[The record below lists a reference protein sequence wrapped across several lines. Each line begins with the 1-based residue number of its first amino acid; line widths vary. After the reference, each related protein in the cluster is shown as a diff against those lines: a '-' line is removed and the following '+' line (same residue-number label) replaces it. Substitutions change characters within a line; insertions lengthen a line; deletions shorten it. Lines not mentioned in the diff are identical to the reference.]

1 MTSGGGGQGFYVA
14 SGARVVGEK
23 NCEPFRLSGLAGVS
37 LALGLVRSF
46 FDGRL
51 GVPDW
56 FDDVV
61 PEWLAEVVR
70 PKKAPIPWGTMAR
83 AVLALWVPL
92 AVAFAT
98 GRRELALLPAL
109 GALLSITID
118 QGGPYWDR
126 FKRIGTS
133 ALCGAAPGL
142 LIGMLIH
149 GRGWIAVAV
158 IVLMAGVSSIMAR
171 LGAIG
176 SITGLQ
182 LFVYST
188 LGLGA
193 LGGLRPWWEV
203 AAEWAVGVAWAL
215 LLITPGF
222 LLSPRS
228 AERKAV
234 AAVYH
239 ALAAD
244 LRAIGTP
251 GSNDAR
257 SAVVTALNGAY
268 DAMLT
273 GRASSSGRSRRD
285 MHLMAV
291 LNASHRITEA
301 TATLRITRE
310 KVPPW
315 VSDTLDRLAEAVLAG
330 HGPGSG
336 ALGFGSS
343 RLGRPRSRGHG
354 LGLGLG
360 LGGHLLAGHRG
371 RRPDGV
377 WLPMVPPEWSSS
389 PGALELRD
397 GMVALEGV
405 ISGNWGPATLPAQP
419 DAPRL
424 RARLRGSLI
433 HLGEQLAGGRIA
445 WEYTIRLMLCTG
457 VAALLSEVLPLQRSY
472 WLVLTVGIIL
482 KPDFGSV
489 FARALQRA
497 IGTVVGAV
505 LGAAILAIIPYGPWL
520 LLPFGVLAA
529 LLPYARARNFGL
541 VATFLTPLVVLLID
555 LLDQGGW
562 RLAEARLVDT
572 VLASGVVLVVGY
584 APWPSAWQ
592 VHLPGQFAQ
601 AVRAVADYLDEALTT
616 GPDGAD
622 RPARTAAQAG
632 GLPEWPSRLRRAASR
647 ALSNVRLEFQ
657 RTLSEPTRV
666 SRRASA
672 WWPAVV
678 GLEEVMDSVTA
689 TAVALGRGAEPPSP
703 AAVHQLSGALRA
715 VADAIEADLP
725 LQSAV
730 PLPVDPQLESVTA
743 AVRSVVSMLTRGG
756 GDAARGEPAQL
767 APA

>member
-1 MTSGGGGQGFYVA
+1 
-14 SGARVVGEK
+14 VVPPAPYALACWRE
-23 NCEPFRLSGLAGVS
+23 NHDPFRMSGLSDVS
-37 LALGLVRSF
+37 LALDLVRSF
-46 FDGRL
+46 LGGRL
-51 GVPDW
+51 GVPAWLDDVVPEW
-56 FDDVV
+56 LDDVV

-70 PKKAPIPWGTMAR
+70 PKKAPIPWATMAR

-126 FKRIGTS
+126 FKRIGAS
-133 ALCGAAPGL
+133 AIFGAAPGL

-149 GRGWIAVAV
+149 GRGWIAVGAV
-158 IVLMAGVSSIMAR
+158 VFVAGVSAILAR
-171 LGAIG
+171 LGSVG

-193 LGGLRPWWEV
+193 LGGLRPWWQV

-239 ALAAD
+239 QLAAD

-257 SAVVTALNGAY
+257 QAVVTALNVAY

-291 LNASHRITEA
+291 LNASHQLVEA
-301 TATLRITRE
+301 AATLRVTGE

-315 VSDTLDRLAEAVLAG
+315 VSDTVDRLADAVLAG

-336 ALGFGSS
+336 MLGFGGARFGWS
-343 RLGRPRSRGHG
+343 RSRGHG
-354 LGLGLG
+354 LR
-360 LGGHLLAGHRG
+360 GHHFAGHPG
-371 RRPDGV
+371 RRSDGV
-377 WLPMVPPEWSSS
+377 WLPMVPPQWSSS

-405 ISGNWGPATLPAQP
+405 ISGNWGPPTRPAQTDSP
-419 DAPRL
+419 GF

-433 HLGEQLAGGRIA
+433 HLGEQLVGGRIA
-445 WEYTIRLMLCTG
+445 WEYTMRLMLCTG
-457 VAALLSEVLPLQRSY
+457 VAAVLSEVLPLQRSY

-497 IGTVVGAV
+497 IGTIVGAV
-505 LGAAILAIIPYGPWL
+505 LGAAILAIVPYGPWL

-529 LLPYARARNFGL
+529 LLPFARARNFGL

-555 LLDQGGW
+555 LLDQTGW

-572 VLASGVVLVVGY
+572 VLASAVVLVVGY

-592 VHLPGQFAQ
+592 VHLPGQFAE
-601 AVRAVADYLDEALTT
+601 AVRAVADYMDEALTT
-616 GPDGAD
+616 GSEGPAQ
-622 RPARTAAQAG
+622 PARGAVAPG
-632 GLPEWPSRLRRAASR
+632 GLPEWPSRLRRAAAR

-657 RTLSEPTRV
+657 RTMSEPTRV

-678 GLEEVMDSVTA
+678 GLEEVMDAVTA
-689 TAVALGRGAEPPSP
+689 TAVTLGRGAEPPSP
-703 AAVHQLSGALRA
+703 ASVHQLCGALRA
-715 VADAIEADLP
+715 VADAIETDAP
-725 LQSAV
+725 LRSAF
-730 PLPVDPQLESVTA
+730 PLPADPQLESVTA

-756 GDAARGEPAQL
+756 GDTARGEPAQL

>member
-1 MTSGGGGQGFYVA
+1 MIGP
-14 SGARVVGEK
+14 VG
-23 NCEPFRLSGLAGVS
+23 LS
-37 LALGLVRSF
+37 LALVLVRRF
-46 FDGRL
+46 FGARL
-51 GVPDW
+51 EVPDW
-56 FDDVV
+56 LDDVV

-70 PKKAPIPWGTMAR
+70 PQKAPIPWGTMVR

-133 ALCGAAPGL
+133 AIFGAAPGL
-142 LIGMLIH
+142 LIGMQIH
-149 GRGWIAVAV
+149 GRGWIAVGAV
-158 IVLMAGVSSIMAR
+158 VFLAGVSAILAR
-171 LGAIG
+171 LGSIG
-176 SITGLQ
+176 SVTGLQ

-188 LGLGA
+188 LGLGP
-193 LGGLRPWWEV
+193 LGGLRPWWHI
-203 AAEWAVGVAWAL
+203 AAQWAVGVVWAL

-239 ALAAD
+239 ALAVD

-251 GSNDAR
+251 RSNDAR
-257 SAVVTALNGAY
+257 QGVVSSLNAAY

-273 GRASSSGRSRRD
+273 GRASASGRSPRD

-291 LNASHRITEA
+291 LNASHQVAEA
-301 TATLRITRE
+301 ISALRVSGE

-315 VSDTLDRLAEAVLAG
+315 VSDTLDRLADAVLAE

-336 ALGFGSS
+336 ALGFGGS
-343 RLGRPRSRGHG
+343 RAGRPRSRGHG
-354 LGLGLG
+354 Y
-360 LGGHLLAGHRG
+360 GGHGVGAHGVGGHG
-371 RRPDGV
+371 FSGHHPRRSGAP
-377 WLPMVPPEWSSS
+377 WLPMVPPQWSAS
-389 PGALELRD
+389 PGALELRE
-397 GMVALEGV
+397 GMVTLEGV
-405 ISGNWGPATLPAQP
+405 ISGNWGAAATPPAQTDSP
-419 DAPRL
+419 SL
-424 RARLRGSLI
+424 RARLRGRLI
-433 HLGEQLAGGRIA
+433 HLGELLIGGRIA
-445 WEYTIRLMLCTG
+445 WVYTVRLMLCTG

-482 KPDFGSV
+482 KPDYGSV
-489 FARALQRA
+489 FARAVQRA

-505 LGAAILAIIPYGPWL
+505 LGAVILVIVPYGPWL

-529 LLPYARARNFGL
+529 LVPFARARNFGL

-555 LLDQGGW
+555 LLDPVGW
-562 RLAEARLVDT
+562 RLAEARLIDT
-572 VLASGVVLVVGY
+572 VLASAVVLLVGY

-592 VHLPGQFAQ
+592 VHLPGKFAQ
-601 AVRAVADYLDEALTT
+601 AVRAVADYTDEALAT
-616 GPDGAD
+616 GSEDTGAEHAGSEHSA
-622 RPARTAAQAG
+622 RPAPGASRADE
-632 GLPEWPSRLRRAASR
+632 LPEWPSRLRRTAAR
-647 ALSNVRLEFQ
+647 ALSNVRMEFQ
-657 RTLSEPTRV
+657 RTLSEPTPV

-678 GLEEVMDSVTA
+678 GLEEVMDAVTA
-689 TAVALGRGAEPPSP
+689 TAVALGRGAQPPSP
-703 AAVHQLSGALRA
+703 ASVHKLSAALRA
-715 VADAIEADLP
+715 IADAIESDQP
-725 LQSAV
+725 IRSAV
-730 PLPVDPQLESVTA
+730 PLPADPALEPVTA
-743 AVRSVVSMLTRGG
+743 AVRSVLSMLTRGG
-756 GDAARGEPAQL
+756 GDAARGEQAQL

>member
-1 MTSGGGGQGFYVA
+1 MSV
-14 SGARVVGEK
+14 
-23 NCEPFRLSGLAGVS
+23 LLDVS

-46 FDGRL
+46 LGGRL

-56 FDDVV
+56 LDDMV
-61 PEWLAEVVR
+61 PEWLTEVVR

-92 AVAFAT
+92 AAAFLT

-118 QGGPYWDR
+118 NGGPYWDR
-126 FKRIGTS
+126 VKRIGTS
-133 ALCGAAPGL
+133 AVFGGAPGL

-149 GRGWIAVAV
+149 GRGWVAV
-158 IVLMAGVSSIMAR
+158 VVVVFMAGVSAIMAR
-171 LGAIG
+171 LGGIG

-228 AERKAV
+228 AERRAV

-239 ALAAD
+239 ELAAD

-251 GSNDAR
+251 RSNDAR
-257 SAVVTALNGAY
+257 SAVVTALNAAY

-273 GRASSSGRSRRD
+273 GRASSNGRSRRD

-291 LNASHRITEA
+291 LNASHQITEA
-301 TATLRITRE
+301 TATLRVTGE

-315 VSDTLDRLAEAVLAG
+315 VSDTVDRLSDAVLAD

-336 ALGFGSS
+336 PLGFGGS
-343 RLGRPRSRGHG
+343 RFNGS
-354 LGLGLG
+354 
-360 LGGHLLAGHRG
+360 
-371 RRPDGV
+371 V

-397 GMVALEGV
+397 GMVSLEGV
-405 ISGNWGPATLPAQP
+405 ISGNWGPPAGPAQP
-419 DAPRL
+419 DSPRF
-424 RARLRGSLI
+424 RARLRGSII

-445 WEYTIRLMLCTG
+445 WVYTIRLMLCTG
-457 VAALLSEVLPLQRSY
+457 VAAVLSEVLPLQRSY

-497 IGTVVGAV
+497 IGTIVGAV
-505 LGAAILAIIPYGPWL
+505 LGAAILAIVPYGPWL

-555 LLDQGGW
+555 LLDQSGW

-572 VLASGVVLVVGY
+572 VLASAVVLVVGY

-592 VHLPGQFAQ
+592 IHLPGQFAE
-601 AVRAVADYLDEALTT
+601 AVRAVADYMDDALTP
-616 GPDGAD
+616 GPEGSAQ
-622 RPARTAAQAG
+622 PARGTGQAG
-632 GLPEWPSRLRRAASR
+632 GLPEWPSRLRRTAARS
-647 ALSNVRLEFQ
+647 LSNVRLEFQ

-666 SRRASA
+666 SRRAMA

-678 GLEEVMDSVTA
+678 GLEEVMDAVIA

-703 AAVHQLSGALRA
+703 ASVHRLCGALRA
-715 VADAIEADLP
+715 VADAIETDMP
-725 LQSAV
+725 LRSAV
-730 PLPVDPQLESVTA
+730 PLPADPQLESVTA
-743 AVRSVVSMLTRGG
+743 AVRSVVSMVTRGG